1 MDPMR
6 FPTTT
11 VVPALA
17 LVAALGAGGCSAD
30 DEPSPATAPTLS
42 DSAGRPVP
50 TEPAGTEPTIHGR
63 YSVRLA
69 LLDWGAAE
77 DRTYRLEL
85 TNTGRSADRYVVT
98 LGPALAGSA
107 DPAQLELDS
116 GRSADVT
123 IRLSSELPP
132 GTKAVEVRVH
142 SSGARDDLASFEL
155 PDSGA

>member
-1 MDPMR
+1 MR
-6 FPTTT
+6 FPTTA
-11 VVPALA
+11 VVSAVT
-17 LVAALGAGGCSAD
+17 LVAVLGTGGCSAD
-30 DEPSPATAPTLS
+30 DEPSPAAAPTLS

-50 TEPAGTEPTIHGR
+50 TDPVGAQPTIHGR

-69 LLDWGAAE
+69 LLDRSAAG
-77 DRTYRLEL
+77 DRTYRLQL

-98 LGPALAGSA
+98 LGPAEAGGA

-123 IRLSSELPP
+123 IRLNPELPA
-132 GTKAVEVRVH
+132 GTHAVEVRVH